1 MHVRDIGDGPPV
13 VMLHPGA
20 GLDGSVFLPGA
31 ERLARTHRLLIAD
44 LPGNG
49 RSEDPD
55 DWTLAGHARAVE
67 ALVAELG
74 LRDWTLLGHSFG
86 GYVAMRHLT
95 DFPGSAAR
103 YVASCTDASEEPA
116 AEEDWYAG
124 LSPEVAASV
133 QAAEELQ
140 EQATTPDELRR
151 AWLGQLPVF
160 ADDPSVLEPMLADVV
175 FRPGAIGHDL
185 GELEALD
192 ALAETDVPVLAIA
205 GADDRATPPEAA
217 RRIASTAPRG
227 ELLLIDGTG
236 HFPFAEAP
244 ERYWPAL
251 EDWLLSTGG

>member
-1 MHVRDIGDGPPV
+1 MSHAAPHVDDRAIDVPEPEEEEDHGLEINRRSLLGLAAFLVLAIAALYLLLPQ
-13 VMLHPGA
+13 LA
-20 GLDGSVFLPGA
+20 GLEDTWRRNEDGSPWWTFVAFLFACGM
-31 ERLARTHRLLIAD
+31 
-44 LPGNG
+44 
-49 RSEDPD
+49 
-55 DWTLAGHARAVE
+55 
-67 ALVAELG
+67 
-74 LRDWTLLGHSFG
+74 FG

-133 QAAEELQ
+133 QAAEELE

-175 FRPGAIGHDL
+175 FRPGAIGHEI
-185 GELEALD
+185 GELEALG
-192 ALAETDVPVLAIA
+192 ALAATDVPVLAVA
-205 GADDRATPPEAA
+205 GAEDRATPPEAA
-217 RRIASTAPRG
+217 RRIADTAPRG
-227 ELLLIDGTG
+227 ELLLLDGLG

-251 EDWLLSTGG
+251 EEWLLSTRG